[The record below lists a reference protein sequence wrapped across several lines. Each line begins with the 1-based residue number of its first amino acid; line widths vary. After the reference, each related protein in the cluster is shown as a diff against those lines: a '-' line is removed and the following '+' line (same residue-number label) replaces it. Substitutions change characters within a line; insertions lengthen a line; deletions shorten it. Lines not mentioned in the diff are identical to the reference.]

1 MYLDNGKIS
10 GRQAFRIGILENI
23 AVGIIFVPY
32 LATGLAGKFHIVAF
46 VLGLCLFAL
55 YGIIIY
61 YYSVCFPMGFIDMLH
76 NSMGVFGRVLEGIYS
91 LRYMIK
97 AAVISVFF
105 ALIVQ
110 EYMLRSFN
118 LWAILIS
125 FVLISGYGAARDI
138 EKRGRLL
145 EFLFWWMIIPLI
157 LVAVLSIT
165 NIKWDSFS
173 WPVLTAGDFTS
184 GGIWEA
190 SYSILIPLS
199 SVELMMMT
207 LNREKKRS
215 WKNDLSILLWIII
228 TMALAYVYVVGIIG
242 AGWAGSG
249 QGSAL
254 NVMQTASVSSDTVR
268 RLDYP
273 VFAFWIIGVFAT
285 VSGYIFYAKE
295 FAGSMLRFEK
305 EKSYRKTLAVI
316 TLLVLIFIALLNADW
331 WRNFVVTYM
340 IWADIAIS
348 LIVPAIL
355 LAVMK
360 YGERKKQT
368 AESGREIND
377 REKDNREE
385 YNRKENGGEK
395 DNREEIGRK
404 INGRKEN
411 DREKDNRIGLRKG
424 KMEALKI
431 LAVCVAVSFTLTG
444 CKGRDIMDG
453 LAGGVRNAE
462 AKASKAPSIE
472 GRAYVTEL
480 KIEGGNTLE
489 LATLTDAGYEKSYI
503 FTFKIADL
511 SEYKGD
517 AGAKLKTEEHS
528 YEGINLEDAVN
539 TFNEKNKMMPD
550 MGHMKKIVLLGG
562 WQNYMDILLE
572 TSDMPNVSK
581 STKVEAEGNEYTLME
596 LISEVYNLK

>member
-23 AVGIIFVPY
+23 AVGIIFIPY
-32 LATGLAGKFHIVAF
+32 LVTGLAGKFHIIALL
-46 VLGLCLFAL
+46 LGLCLFAL
-55 YGIIIY
+55 YSIIIY
-61 YYSVCFPMGFIDMLH
+61 YYSVCFPMGFIDTLH
-76 NSMGVFGRVLEGIYS
+76 TSMGGFGRVLEGIYS

-145 EFLFWWMIIPLI
+145 EFLFWWMITPLI

-165 NIKWDSFS
+165 NVKWDLFS
-173 WPVLTAGDFTS
+173 LPILNKGDFIS
-184 GGIWEA
+184 GGIWEG

-207 LNREKKRS
+207 LHREKKRS
-215 WKNDLSILLWIII
+215 WKSDLGILLWIMIA
-228 TMALAYVYVVGIIG
+228 MVLAYIYVVGIIG

-295 FAGSMLRFEK
+295 FTGSMLRLEE
-305 EKSYRKTLAVI
+305 EKSYQKALAAI
-316 TLLVLIFIALLNADW
+316 TLLVLIFIALLHMDW
-331 WRNFVVTYM
+331 WRSFVVTYM

-348 LIVPAIL
+348 LIVPGIL
-355 LAVMK
+355 LAVTK
-360 YGERKKQT
+360 YGERKKQ
-368 AESGREIND
+368 AVENGRETNN
-377 REKDNREE
+377 ET
-385 YNRKENGGEK
+385 
-395 DNREEIGRK
+395 
-404 INGRKEN
+404 
-411 DREKDNRIGLRKG
+411 GLRKG
-424 KMEALKI
+424 KMEILK
-431 LAVCVAVSFTLTG
+431 LLVLCVAVSFTFTG
-444 CKGRDIMDG
+444 CKGRDIMEG
-453 LAGGVRNAE
+453 LAGGVRNAD
-462 AKASKAPSIE
+462 AKASRAPSIE

-480 KIEGGNTLE
+480 KIEGGNTLA

-503 FTFKIADL
+503 FTFQIADL
-511 SEYKGD
+511 SDYKGD

-539 TFNEKNKMMPD
+539 TFQEKNKMTPD
-550 MGHMKKIVLLGG
+550 MGHMKKIVLSGG
-562 WQNYMDILLE
+562 WQSYEDILLE

-581 STKVEAEGNEYTLME
+581 STKVESGGEEYTLME
-596 LISEVYNLK
+596 LISEVYSW

>member
-23 AVGIIFVPY
+23 AVGIIFIPY
-32 LATGLAGKFHIVAF
+32 LVTGLAGKFHIIALL
-46 VLGLCLFAL
+46 LGLCLFAL
-55 YGIIIY
+55 YSIIIY
-61 YYSVCFPMGFIDMLH
+61 YYSVCFPMGFIDTLH
-76 NSMGVFGRVLEGIYS
+76 TSMGGFGRVLEGVYS

-145 EFLFWWMIIPLI
+145 EFLFWWMITPLI

-165 NIKWDSFS
+165 NVKWDVFS
-173 WPVLTAGDFTS
+173 LPVLNKGDFTS
-184 GGIWEA
+184 GGIWEG

-207 LNREKKRS
+207 LHRERKRN
-215 WKNDLSILLWIII
+215 WKSDLGILLWIMIA
-228 TMALAYVYVVGIIG
+228 MVLAYIYVVGIIG

-254 NVMQTASVSSDTVR
+254 NVMQTASVSSNTVR

-295 FAGSMLRFEK
+295 FTGSMLRFEE
-305 EKSYRKTLAVI
+305 EKSYQKALAII
-316 TLLVLIFIALLNADW
+316 TLLVLIFIALFYVDW
-331 WRNFVVTYM
+331 WRSFVVTYM

-348 LIVPAIL
+348 LIVPGIL
-355 LAVMK
+355 LAVTK
-360 YGERKKQT
+360 YGERKKQA
-368 AESGREIND
+368 AENGRETNN
-377 REKDNREE
+377 ET
-385 YNRKENGGEK
+385 
-395 DNREEIGRK
+395 
-404 INGRKEN
+404 
-411 DREKDNRIGLRKG
+411 GLRKG
-424 KMEALKI
+424 KVEILK
-431 LAVCVAVSFTLTG
+431 LLVLCVAVSFTFTG

-453 LAGGVRNAE
+453 LVGGVRNAD
-462 AKASKAPSIE
+462 AKASRAPSIE

-480 KIEGGNTLE
+480 KIEGGNTLA

-503 FTFKIADL
+503 FTFQFADL
-511 SEYKGD
+511 SDYQGD

-539 TFNEKNKMMPD
+539 TFQEKNKMTPD
-550 MGHMKKIVLLGG
+550 MGHMKKIVLSGG
-562 WQNYMDILLE
+562 WQSYEDILLE
-572 TSDMPNVSK
+572 TADMPNVSK
-581 STKVEAEGNEYTLME
+581 STKVEAGGEEYTLME
-596 LISEVYNLK
+596 LISEVYSW

>member
-32 LATGLAGKFHIVAF
+32 LVTGLAGKFHIVAF

-184 GGIWEA
+184 GGIWEG

-207 LNREKKRS
+207 LNRENKRS

-228 TMALAYVYVVGIIG
+228 TMVLAYVYVVGIIG

-355 LAVMK
+355 LVVMK

-368 AESGREIND
+368 VENGREISD
-377 REKDNREE
+377 REENNREKNSRKENNREE
-385 YNRKENGGEK
+385 NS
-395 DNREEIGRK
+395 EIR
-404 INGRKEN
+404 
-411 DREKDNRIGLRKG
+411 LRKG

-431 LAVCVAVSFTLTG
+431 LAVCVAVSFILTG

-462 AKASKAPSIE
+462 AKTSKAPSIE

-517 AGAKLKTEEHS
+517 TGAKLKTEEHS
-528 YEGINLEDAVN
+528 YEGINLEDAVSV
-539 TFNEKNKMMPD
+539 FNEKNKMMPD
-550 MGHMKKIVLLGG
+550 MGHMKKIVLSGG

-572 TSDMPNVSK
+572 TADMPNVSK
-581 STKVEAEGNEYTLME
+581 STKVEAEGKEYTLME

>member
-10 GRQAFRIGILENI
+10 ARQAFRIGILENI
-23 AVGIIFVPY
+23 AVGIIFTPY
-32 LATGLAGKFHIVAF
+32 LVTGLAGKFHIIAF
-46 VLGLCLFAL
+46 MLGLCLFAL

-76 NSMGVFGRVLEGIYS
+76 TSMGGFGRVLEGIYS

-110 EYMLRSFN
+110 EYMLPSFN

-125 FVLISGYGAARDI
+125 FVVISGYGAARDI

-173 WPVLTAGDFTS
+173 LPVLNRNDFTS
-184 GGIWEA
+184 GGIWEG

-207 LNREKKRS
+207 LQREKKRS
-215 WKNDLSILLWIII
+215 WKNDLAILLWIII
-228 TMALAYVYVVGIIG
+228 TMILAYVYVVGIIG

-254 NVMQTASVSSDTVR
+254 NVMQTISVSGNTVR

-295 FAGSMLRFEK
+295 FTGSMLRFEE
-305 EKSYRKTLAVI
+305 EKSYRKALAVI
-316 TLLVLIFIALLNADW
+316 TLLVLIFIALFNADW

-348 LIVPAIL
+348 LIVPGIL

-360 YGERKKQT
+360 YGERKKP
-368 AESGREIND
+368 
-377 REKDNREE
+377 
-385 YNRKENGGEK
+385 
-395 DNREEIGRK
+395 
-404 INGRKEN
+404 
-411 DREKDNRIGLRKG
+411 
-424 KMEALKI
+424 ALKI
-431 LAVCVAVSFTLTG
+431 LLLCIAVSFTLTG

-453 LAGGVRNAE
+453 LVGGVLSAE

-517 AGAKLKTEEHS
+517 TGAKLKTEEYS
-528 YEGINLEDAVN
+528 FEGISLEDAVN
-539 TFNEKNKMMPD
+539 AFNKKNKMMPD
-550 MGHMKKIVLLGG
+550 MGHMKKIVLSGS
-562 WQNYMDILLE
+562 WQSYRDILLE
-572 TSDMPNVSK
+572 TSEMPNVSK
-581 STKVEAEGNEYTLME
+581 STKVETTGEGEYTLTE
-596 LISEVYNLK
+596 LIREVYTCK

>member
-10 GRQAFRIGILENI
+10 ARQAFRIGILENI
-23 AVGIIFVPY
+23 AVGIIFIPY
-32 LATGLAGKFHIVAF
+32 LVTGLAGKFHIIAF
-46 VLGLCLFAL
+46 LLGLCLFAL

-76 NSMGVFGRVLEGIYS
+76 TSMGGFGRVLEGIYS

-110 EYMLRSFN
+110 EYMLPSFN

-125 FVLISGYGAARDI
+125 FVVISGYGAARDI

-173 WPVLTAGDFTS
+173 LPVLNRNDFTS
-184 GGIWEA
+184 GGIWEG

-207 LNREKKRS
+207 LQREKKRN
-215 WKNDLSILLWIII
+215 WKNDLAILLWIII
-228 TMALAYVYVVGIIG
+228 TMILAYVYVVGIIG

-254 NVMQTASVSSDTVR
+254 NVMQTISVSGNTVR

-295 FAGSMLRFEK
+295 FTGSMLRFEE
-305 EKSYRKTLAVI
+305 EKSYRKALAVI
-316 TLLVLIFIALLNADW
+316 TLLVLIFIALFNADW

-348 LIVPAIL
+348 LIVPGIL

-368 AESGREIND
+368 GENGREKKDKEKNSREEND
-377 REKDNREE
+377 RENNREKDNE
-385 YNRKENGGEK
+385 
-395 DNREEIGRK
+395 
-404 INGRKEN
+404 
-411 DREKDNRIGLRKG
+411 IGLRKG
-424 KMEALKI
+424 KIEILKLLLLCI
-431 LAVCVAVSFTLTG
+431 AVSFTLTG
-444 CKGRDIMDG
+444 CRGRDIMDG
-453 LAGGVRNAE
+453 LVGGVLSAE

-517 AGAKLKTEEHS
+517 TGAKLKTEEYS
-528 YEGINLEDAVN
+528 FEGISLEDAVN
-539 TFNEKNKMMPD
+539 AFNKKNKMMPD
-550 MGHMKKIVLLGG
+550 MGHMKKIVLSGS
-562 WQNYMDILLE
+562 WQSYRDILLE

-581 STKVEAEGNEYTLME
+581 STMVETTGEEEYTLTE
-596 LISEVYNLK
+596 LIREVYTCK

>member
-10 GRQAFRIGILENI
+10 ARQAFRIGILENI
-23 AVGIIFVPY
+23 AVGIIFIPY
-32 LATGLAGKFHIVAF
+32 LVTGLAGKFHIIAF
-46 VLGLCLFAL
+46 LLGLCLFAL

-76 NSMGVFGRVLEGIYS
+76 TSMGGFGRVLEGIYS

-110 EYMLRSFN
+110 EYMLPSFN

-125 FVLISGYGAARDI
+125 FVVISGYGAARDI

-173 WPVLTAGDFTS
+173 LPVLNRNDFTS
-184 GGIWEA
+184 GGIWEG

-207 LNREKKRS
+207 LQREKKRS
-215 WKNDLSILLWIII
+215 WKNDLAILLWIII
-228 TMALAYVYVVGIIG
+228 TMILAYVYVVGIIG

-254 NVMQTASVSSDTVR
+254 NVMQTASVSSNTVR

-295 FAGSMLRFEK
+295 FAGSMLRFEE
-305 EKSYRKTLAVI
+305 EKSYRKALAVI
-316 TLLVLIFIALLNADW
+316 TLLVLIFIALFNADW

-348 LIVPAIL
+348 LIVPGIL

-368 AESGREIND
+368 GENGREKKDKEKNSREEND
-377 REKDNREE
+377 RENNREKDNE
-385 YNRKENGGEK
+385 
-395 DNREEIGRK
+395 
-404 INGRKEN
+404 
-411 DREKDNRIGLRKG
+411 IGLRKG
-424 KMEALKI
+424 KIEILKLLLLCI
-431 LAVCVAVSFTLTG
+431 AVSFTLTG

-453 LAGGVRNAE
+453 LVGGVLSAE

-517 AGAKLKTEEHS
+517 TGAKLKTEEYS

-539 TFNEKNKMMPD
+539 AFNEKNKMIPD
-550 MGHMKKIVLLGG
+550 MGHMKKIVLSGD
-562 WQNYMDILLE
+562 WQGYMDILLE

-581 STKVEAEGNEYTLME
+581 STKVETTGEEEYTLTE
-596 LISEVYNLK
+596 LIREVYTCK

>member
-1 MYLDNGKIS
+1 
-10 GRQAFRIGILENI
+10 
-23 AVGIIFVPY
+23 
-32 LATGLAGKFHIVAF
+32 
-46 VLGLCLFAL
+46 
-55 YGIIIY
+55 IIIY
-61 YYSVCFPMGFIDMLH
+61 FYSVCFPMGFIDTLH
-76 NSMGVFGRVLEGIYS
+76 TSMGGFGRVLEGIYS

-97 AAVISVFF
+97 AAIISVFF

-125 FVLISGYGAARDI
+125 FVLLSAYGSARDI

-165 NIKWDSFS
+165 NIKWNSFS
-173 WPVLTAGDFTS
+173 WPALNQGDFTS
-184 GGIWEA
+184 GGIWEG

-207 LNREKKRS
+207 LHREKKRN
-215 WKNDLSILLWIII
+215 WKNDLGILLWIII
-228 TMALAYVYVVGIIG
+228 TMVLAYIYVVGIIG

-254 NVMQTASVSSDTVR
+254 NVMQTASISSNTVR

-295 FAGSMLRFEK
+295 FAGSMLRFEE
-305 EKSYRKTLAVI
+305 EKSYQKTLAMI
-316 TLLVLIFIALLNADW
+316 ALLVLIFIALFNADW
-331 WRNFVVTYM
+331 WRNFVVTY
-340 IWADIAIS
+340 IVWADIAIS
-348 LIVPAIL
+348 LIVPGIL
-355 LAVMK
+355 LAVTK
-360 YGERKKQT
+360 YGERKKQ
-368 AESGREIND
+368 AA
-377 REKDNREE
+377 
-385 YNRKENGGEK
+385 
-395 DNREEIGRK
+395 EIGREEN
-404 INGRKEN
+404 NGV
-411 DREKDNRIGLRKG
+411 GLRKG
-424 KMEALKI
+424 KIEVLKI
-431 LAVCVAVSFTLTG
+431 LVICVAVSFTLTG
-444 CKGRDIMDG
+444 CKGRDIVDG
-453 LAGGVRNAE
+453 LAGGVRDAG

-489 LATLTDAGYEKSYI
+489 LATLTDAGYEKTYI
-503 FTFKIADL
+503 FTFKVADL

-517 AGAKLKTEEHS
+517 TGANLKTKEHS

-539 TFNEKNKMMPD
+539 AFNEKNKMIPD
-550 MGHMKKIVLLGG
+550 MGHMKKIVLSGG
-562 WQNYMDILLE
+562 WQSYTDILLE

-581 STKVEAEGNEYTLME
+581 STKVEVEGEGEYTLMD
-596 LISEVYNLK
+596 LISEVYIWK

>member
-23 AVGIIFVPY
+23 AVGIIFIPY
-32 LATGLAGKFHIVAF
+32 LVTGLAGKFHIIALM
-46 VLGLCLFAL
+46 LGLCLFAL
-55 YGIIIY
+55 YSIIIY
-61 YYSVCFPMGFIDMLH
+61 FYSVCFPMGFIDTLH
-76 NSMGVFGRVLEGIYS
+76 TSMGGFGRVLEGIYS

-125 FVLISGYGAARDI
+125 FVLISAYGSARDI

-165 NIKWDSFS
+165 NVKWNSFS
-173 WPVLTAGDFTS
+173 WPVLNKGDFIS
-184 GGIWEA
+184 GGIWEG

-207 LNREKKRS
+207 LHREKKRN
-215 WKNDLSILLWIII
+215 WKNDLGILLWIII
-228 TMALAYVYVVGIIG
+228 TMVLAYIYVVGIIG

-254 NVMQTASVSSDTVR
+254 NVMQTASVSSNTVR

-295 FAGSMLRFEK
+295 FAGSMLRFEE
-305 EKSYRKTLAVI
+305 EKSYQKALAMI
-316 TLLVLIFIALLNADW
+316 TLLVLIFIALFNADW
-331 WRNFVVTYM
+331 WKNFVVTY
-340 IWADIAIS
+340 IVWADIAIS
-348 LIVPAIL
+348 LIVPGIL

-360 YGERKKQT
+360 YGERKKQA
-368 AESGREIND
+368 AENGREN
-377 REKDNREE
+377 N
-385 YNRKENGGEK
+385 NA
-395 DNREEIGRK
+395 
-404 INGRKEN
+404 
-411 DREKDNRIGLRKG
+411 IGLRKG

-431 LAVCVAVSFTLTG
+431 LVICVTVSFTLTG

-453 LAGGVRNAE
+453 LVGGVRDAG
-462 AKASKAPSIE
+462 AKDSKAPSIE

-489 LATLTDAGYEKSYI
+489 LATLTDAGYEKLYI
-503 FTFKIADL
+503 FTFKVADL

-517 AGAKLKTEEHS
+517 AGANLKTEEHS

-539 TFNEKNKMMPD
+539 VFNEKNKMIPD
-550 MGHMKKIVLLGG
+550 MGHMKKIVLSGG
-562 WQNYMDILLE
+562 WKNYMEILLE

-581 STKVEAEGNEYTLME
+581 STKVEVEGEGEYTLMD
-596 LISEVYNLK
+596 LISEVYIWK

>member
-10 GRQAFRIGILENI
+10 ARQAFRIGILENI
-23 AVGIIFVPY
+23 AVGIIFIPY
-32 LATGLAGKFHIVAF
+32 LVTGLAGKFHIIAF
-46 VLGLCLFAL
+46 LLGLCLFAL

-76 NSMGVFGRVLEGIYS
+76 TSMGGFGRVLEGIYS

-110 EYMLRSFN
+110 EYMLPSFN

-125 FVLISGYGAARDI
+125 FVVISGYGAARDI

-173 WPVLTAGDFTS
+173 LPVLNRNDFTS
-184 GGIWEA
+184 GGIWEG

-207 LNREKKRS
+207 LQREKKRN
-215 WKNDLSILLWIII
+215 WKNDLAILLWIII
-228 TMALAYVYVVGIIG
+228 TMILAYVYVVGIIG

-254 NVMQTASVSSDTVR
+254 NVMQTISVSGNTVR

-295 FAGSMLRFEK
+295 FAGSMLRFEE
-305 EKSYRKTLAVI
+305 EKSYRRALTVI
-316 TLLVLIFIALLNADW
+316 TLLVLIFIALFNVDG

-348 LIVPAIL
+348 LIVPGIL

-368 AESGREIND
+368 EKNS
-377 REKDNREE
+377 REKNNETGM
-385 YNRKENGGEK
+385 RKS
-395 DNREEIGRK
+395 K
-404 INGRKEN
+404 I
-411 DREKDNRIGLRKG
+411 
-424 KMEALKI
+424 EALKI
-431 LAVCVAVSFTLTG
+431 LFVCVAVSFTLTG
-444 CKGRDIMDG
+444 CRGRDIMDG
-453 LAGGVRNAE
+453 LVGGVLSAE

-517 AGAKLKTEEHS
+517 TGAKLKTEEYS
-528 YEGINLEDAVN
+528 FEGISLEDAVN
-539 TFNEKNKMMPD
+539 AFNKKNKMMPD
-550 MGHMKKIVLLGG
+550 MGHMKKIVLSGS
-562 WQNYMDILLE
+562 WQSYRDILLE

-581 STKVEAEGNEYTLME
+581 STMVETTGEEEYTLTE
-596 LISEVYNLK
+596 LIREVYTCK